1 MPPKNRAVK
10 KTKVMIGFKRRR
22 AGRDAGKKRK
32 RARIVKS
39 ICTTTDYKMAK

>member
-10 KTKVMIGFKRRR
+10 KTKVMIGFKCRR
-22 AGRDAGKKRK
+22 AGREKKK